1 MTGNHRA
8 GPSAVETAPTKPT
21 QPFGDAPHA
30 AVEITQY
37 SGGKVLAVWAAGAL
51 PMGLLAWIVAPWLAG
66 ILGGSEPLA
75 KALLMTL
82 TLGLVWQFVLVL
94 GLVWQEQRTLRW
106 RVVREAL
113 WLNVPTSPRAGRR
126 GGRVWFVLIPLLTL
140 FYLERMIPDL
150 PHPPERDLGHF
161 LFESGAGEAFFAGA
175 WHWFGVLVTL
185 AIFNT
190 VLGEELLFRGLLLPR
205 MNGAFGK
212 ADWIV
217 NGALF
222 ASYHVHTPW
231 VVPAALLDA
240 FILSY
245 PTKRYRSAWI
255 GIAVHSLQSVGLIAV
270 VLPMVL

>member
-1 MTGNHRA
+1 MNRNASQTAWIKAGGDQPATGVSQA
-8 GPSAVETAPTKPT
+8 EVK
-21 QPFGDAPHA
+21 
-30 AVEITQY
+30 ITQY
-37 SGGKVLAVWAAGAL
+37 SAGKVLAVWAAAAL
-51 PMGLLAWIVAPWLAG
+51 PMGFLAWIVAPWLAG
-66 ILGGSEPLA
+66 ILGGSQPLA

-82 TLGLVWQFVLVL
+82 TFGLAWQFVLVL
-94 GLVWQEQRTLRW
+94 GLVGREQGSLRW
-106 RVVREAL
+106 SVVREAL
-113 WLNVPTSPRAGRR
+113 WLEAPRSPRSGRA
-126 GGRVWFVLIPLLTL
+126 GGRVWLVVVPLLVL

-150 PHPPERDLGHF
+150 PYPPERDLGHF
-161 LFESGAGEAFFAGA
+161 LFESGNGEPFFQGA
-175 WHWFGVLVTL
+175 WLWFGVLVAL

-205 MNGAFGK
+205 MNSAFGK

-217 NGALF
+217 NGGLF
-222 ASYHVHTPW
+222 AFYHLHTPW
-231 VVPAALLDA
+231 VIPAALLDT